1 MKHLKKIQFLLLVGV
16 LTISS
21 PFTPL
26 LRAQL
31 VSGSI
36 NGQVTDPSGAAVPN
50 ADVKVVNSQTNVAL
64 ATKTNGAGYYNLGN
78 LNAGTYRVDIA
89 ATGFK
94 AISNSNVLVDIGAVV
109 RLDAQLTV
117 GNVQEKVTVT
127 GEAPQL
133 QTDKVEI
140 SGTIDE
146 QQLEA
151 LPTEGRN
158 PTRLAAV
165 VAGVVM
171 DNGNEGVPGA
181 SSSAN
186 YSFTA
191 NGEREQMN
199 RQLLDGVDDTE
210 GVGGAPAIVPS
221 TDALQEYQLVT
232 SNYDIELGQ
241 VAGAA
246 QLFTTKAGTNELHGS
261 AHEFNRTNAMFAA
274 NPFTEPN
281 GPGHFVYNQFGG
293 TLGGPIIKN
302 KLFVFGYYEGYRV
315 RSGGNN
321 LYTVPIQ
328 AFRNG
333 DFSGL
338 LNADPTKSIPIYDP
352 TTGTTGGVGRTQFSD
367 PSRATSAN
375 PLGLNI
381 IPTARL
387 DPAVQA
393 ILAKMPSPNY
403 GPAGQTFNNFLAPA
417 ISPINQDVGT
427 IRADYTV
434 NSTTSVFTRY
444 TRQQGTQSS
453 VVPQFGVLVAPGSAV
468 AAGNQNSAVG
478 NITHAFS
485 QNLVVEGRF
494 GWTLNEWKTD
504 APDQG
509 SASSTNFGIPGL
521 NSACSSCGGLVGFQI
536 GGPVGA
542 FSFGNNTHAH
552 QVDNYGMYNYVGIV
566 NWIHGPHTFKFGEDT
581 ELAWRDRRDTSS
593 QGEFGCNNT
602 GVCDPNGFN
611 QQITGIAGN
620 SNSGLSVASFL
631 LGLPSSFGRVIYAT
645 ALPLAHNTHYAFF
658 GQDTWHVNQK
668 LTLVLGLR
676 WDYLG
681 YPTSPLKGGIA
692 NANFTNTDTIVSN
705 YGSSTATADVIQN
718 HDAFAPRVG
727 FSYRLPK
734 NTVLRMGYGR
744 SYGISF
750 YGGNFGAITN
760 DWPNA
765 TRQDLKQNDPYQ
777 SLPAFANMEA
787 GPPAFVSGF
796 ALLAAAG
803 NPGQY
808 PTPNSAL
815 FGTRFNKPEISID
828 QWNASIQHQLGKDLT
843 VTASYIGDGARH
855 MFYRWDHNA
864 IAPGPSPIVGG
875 VPETYNQRRPYAA
888 YGFLTNAYDQSN
900 QSSTGYQG
908 ASLSVQKRY
917 SHGLTFTGAFTYGRS
932 YDFGTHNAL
941 NLAAP
946 GPDAL
951 SRGPQDADRRFV
963 LVFSHVW
970 ELPFGNGRA
979 YMNKK
984 GPADAVLGGWRI
996 SGIETVESGQPF
1008 TPVVGNGAS
1017 ILNTGDA
1024 TLTPNITGNPYSGA
1038 KTRQMWFNPAAYEA
1052 PALMPLYTFGDVGR
1066 NSLRGPGYF
1075 TFDLSLSK
1083 TFKFT
1088 ERFGFELQGEAF
1100 NAFNR
1105 TNLGGPNNAID
1116 SSTAGLISSI
1126 SGNMRRLQVGG
1137 TLRF

>member
-1 MKHLKKIQFLLLVGV
+1 MKIRVYLLLTAFLVPT
-16 LTISS
+16 L
-21 PFTPL
+21 FTTL
-26 LRAQL
+26 LLGQS

-36 NGQVTDPSGAAVPN
+36 TGQVTDPSGAAVSS
-50 ADVKVVNSQTNVAL
+50 ADVKVVNTQTNVEL
-64 ATKTNGAGYYNLGN
+64 VTKTNEAGFFNVTN

-94 AISNSNVLVDIGAVV
+94 AVSNAEVRVDIGAVV
-109 RLDAQLTV
+109 RLDTKLTV

-127 GEAPQL
+127 GEAPQV
-133 QTDKVEI
+133 QTDKVDVG
-140 SGTIDE
+140 GTITE
-146 QQLEA
+146 RQLEA
-151 LPTEGRN
+151 LPSEGRN

-171 DNGNEGVPGA
+171 DNGNEGVPNA
-181 SSSAN
+181 ENSAN
-186 YSFTA
+186 YTFTA

-241 VAGAA
+241 VAGAV
-246 QLFTTKAGTNELHGS
+246 QLFTSKAGTNQLHGS
-261 AHEFNRTNAMFAA
+261 AHEFNRTNAMFAS
-274 NPFTEPN
+274 NPFTEAQS

-302 KLFVFGYYEGYRV
+302 KLFVFGYYDGYRV

-321 LYTVPIQ
+321 LYTVPIA

-333 DFSGL
+333 DFSSLDSNPSFHG
-338 LNADPTKSIPIYDP
+338 IFDP
-352 TTGTTGGVGRTQFSD
+352 TTGGVNGVGRTQFSD
-367 PSRATSAN
+367 GGVLNKIPAN
-375 PLGLNI
+375 
-381 IPTARL
+381 RL

-393 ILAKMPSPNY
+393 ILAKMPSPNT
-403 GPAGQTFNNFLAPA
+403 GAPGQTDNNFIAPA
-417 ISPINQDVGT
+417 ISPVNQDVGT

-434 NSTTSVFTRY
+434 NSSTQAFVRY
-444 TRQQGTQSS
+444 TRQQGSQSS
-453 VVPQFGVLVAPGSAV
+453 TVPDFGVLVAPGSAV
-468 AAGNQNSAVG
+468 AVGNQNSAVG
-478 NITHAFS
+478 NITHVFS
-485 QNLVVEGRF
+485 SNLVVEARF

-504 APDQG
+504 APDQA

-521 NSACSSCGGLVGFQI
+521 NSACSACGGLVGFQI
-536 GGPVGA
+536 GGPVGG

-552 QVDNYGMYNYVGIV
+552 QVDNYGGYDYVGIV
-566 NWIHGPHTFKFGEDT
+566 NWTHGSHTFKFGGDEY
-581 ELAWRDRRDTSS
+581 LQWRDRRDTSS
-593 QGEFGCNNT
+593 QGEFGCSNT
-602 GVCDPNGFN
+602 GVCDGNGFSQN
-611 QQITGIAGN
+611 ITGSAEVA
-620 SNSGLSVASFL
+620 NSGLSVATFL

-645 ALPLAHNTHYAFF
+645 ALPLAHSTHSDLFA
-658 GQDTWHVNQK
+658 QDTWHVNPK

-692 NANFTNTDTIVSN
+692 NANFTNTDSIISDFGNTTS
-705 YGSSTATADVIQN
+705 TADVQQN
-718 HDAFAPRVG
+718 HDAFGPRVG
-727 FSYRLPK
+727 FSYRLAK

-765 TRQDLKQNDPYQ
+765 TRQDLKQNDQYQ
-777 SLPAFANMEA
+777 SLPAFSSLEA
-787 GPPAFVSGF
+787 GPPPFVSGF
-796 ALLAAAG
+796 AILAAAG

-815 FGTRFNKPEISID
+815 FGTRFHNPEISID
-828 QWNASIQHQLGKDLT
+828 QWNATIQHQFGNDLT
-843 VTASYIGDGARH
+843 VSVGYIGDGARH

-864 IAPGPSPIVGG
+864 VAPGPSPIVNG
-875 VPETYNQRRPYAA
+875 VAETLDQRRPY
-888 YGFLTNAYDQSN
+888 YQFGFLTNAYDQSN

-908 ASLSVQKRY
+908 ANLQVQKRY
-917 SHGLTFTGAFTYGRS
+917 SKGLTFTAAFTYGRS

-941 NLAAP
+941 NLASP
-946 GPDAL
+946 GPDPL

-970 ELPFGNGRA
+970 ELPFGKGKA
-979 YMNKK
+979 YMNK
-984 GPADAVLGGWRI
+984 GGAADAVLGGWHI
-996 SGIETVESGQPF
+996 SGIETVESGLPF
-1008 TPVVGNGAS
+1008 TPNISNGESAQF
-1017 ILNTGDA
+1017 LNSACCELTPDA
-1024 TLTPNITGNPYSGA
+1024 TSTNPYSGA
-1038 KTRQMWFNPAAYEA
+1038 RTRNLWFNPAAYA
-1052 PALMPLYTFGDVGR
+1052 DPAQYTFGDVGR
-1066 NSLRGPGYF
+1066 NALRGPGYF
-1075 TFDLSLSK
+1075 TVDLSLSK
-1083 TFKFT
+1083 TFRLS

-1105 TNLGGPNNAID
+1105 TNLGQPNSSID
-1116 SSTAGLISSI
+1116 SSTAGLINSI